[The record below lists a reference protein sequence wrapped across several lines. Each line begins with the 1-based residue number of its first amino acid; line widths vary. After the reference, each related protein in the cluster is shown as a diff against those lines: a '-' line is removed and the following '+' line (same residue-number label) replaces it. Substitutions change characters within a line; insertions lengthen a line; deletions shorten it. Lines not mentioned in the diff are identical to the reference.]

1 MNYAV
6 ILHNQSG
13 RN

>member
-6 ILHNQSG
+6 IRLSFQMVT
-13 RN
+13 